1 MLVRGLVRLNDG
13 LYGTV
18 LFGVFM
24 SSDREL
30 LELAAKAAGVK
41 LRFLLG
47 MYAVPFSD
55 GPIVGEWNPL
65 DSDSDAFRL
74 LVSLNLSVQ
83 CPGGMVFTDA
93 YHVQSPDPIHVAV
106 EMVSDDPAKALRRA
120 IVRVAA
126 ELGREMKP

>member
-1 MLVRGLVRLNDG
+1 
-13 LYGTV
+13 
-18 LFGVFM
+18 M

-30 LELAAKAAGVK
+30 LALAAKAAG
-41 LRFLLG
+41 
-47 MYAVPFSD
+47 YTPD
-55 GPIVGEWNPL
+55 GSFGSGIYVCVNVGKRNQTGFGFDPL
-65 DSDSDAFRL
+65 NKDGDAFRL

-93 YHVQSPDPIHVAV
+93 FHVQSPDPVHVAV